1 MRVAKAPTEKMYR
14 LRSTCRQIYSNQS
27 LMPGDEFPDLVPER
41 VAVQLIRM
49 HFATDAADDIDVQRP
64 KRAYRRRDMKAES

>member
-1 MRVAKAPTEKMYR
+1 
-14 LRSTCRQIYSNQS
+14 
-27 LMPGDEFPDLVPER
+27 MPGDEFPDLVPER